1 MKKTLLWAGAIL
13 LTFGTGWG
21 AYAAYRA
28 HLNLVTLNVREM
40 DIRKVVSL
48 VEWQTWEKII
58 VHHDVNGKVTL
69 NVHNAPLER
78 VLTILSEQTSSR
90 WTGVYPLYS
99 SRKTLAAL
107 QNLTSG
113 NGSANTNGWSAYQ
126 TRGMRFGG
134 GGMFGANLRE
144 QNQTVSLKVLNKDVS
159 VAALAL
165 QRFAQAQVV
174 PEDGTKGS
182 VYLSLTGGT
191 MQQAVSRLAKQVDR
205 GWTRFYAMQPGP
217 RFDTARRDPPDGDA
231 PPGEG
236 DGGRNRFEPSP
247 EQRERF
253 EQQFQAQLDTMTPEE
268 RQQAEQRRQQWQ
280 AIRNLPPD
288 QRRDAMAKMMADPAV
303 RQQMMQRMV
312 QRIIDTTPEQ
322 RADRVNQIL
331 ARRAARAA
339 ARAAG
344 TPAPS
349 GGGR

>member
-1 MKKTLLWAGAIL
+1 MKKTLLWTTAIL

-28 HLNLVTLNVREM
+28 HLNLVTLNVREL
-40 DIRKVVSL
+40 DIRKVVSSI
-48 VEWQTWEKII
+48 EWQTWEKII

-90 WTGVYPLYS
+90 WTGLYPLYS
-99 SRKTLAAL
+99 SRKSLTAL

-126 TRGMRFGG
+126 TRGMRLGGG

-182 VYLSLTGGT
+182 VYLSLSGGT
-191 MQQAVSRLAKQVDR
+191 MQQAVSRVAKQVDR
-205 GWTRFYAMQPGP
+205 SWTRFYAMTPGFRP
-217 RFDTARRDPPDGDA
+217 DFARRDAAGGDGD
-231 PPGEG
+231 PGG
-236 DGGRNRFEPSP
+236 DGAPEGRRNRAEPTP

-288 QRRDAMAKMMADPAV
+288 QRREAMAKLMSDPAV
-303 RQQMMQRMV
+303 RQQMIQRMV
-312 QRIIDTTPEQ
+312 QRIKDTTPEQ
-322 RADRVNQIL
+322 RAERVNQIL

-339 ARAAG
+339 AG
-344 TPAPS
+344 TS